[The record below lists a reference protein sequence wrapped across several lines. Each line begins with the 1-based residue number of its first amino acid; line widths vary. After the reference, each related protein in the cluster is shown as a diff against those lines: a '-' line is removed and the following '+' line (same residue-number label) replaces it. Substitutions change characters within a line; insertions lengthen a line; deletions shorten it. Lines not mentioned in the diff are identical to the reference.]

1 VRAGRIFPA
10 PDPKKA
16 TRRPGMSA
24 TQSFV
29 PMSAEEKAAFM
40 EMATPKAEEAPAV
53 TPAPV
58 VEPVVAPAATPPAP
72 VVVTPAPETVALQ
85 ENVQSLAE
93 MQAETQAQL
102 AALTAT
108 LLAERGEDP
117 NKQPTLEESMADE
130 SEAVRALAAKFAAT
144 EKLLGDVSAK
154 LQVREAAELQTQQE
168 AALLSEGQA
177 LFTQFPGLT
186 AEDFKKVYEKIG
198 QSEDVASRLSVE
210 QVAVEVLGVA
220 YLADRRKA
228 AAPAPRTPAVPGNEP
243 PPATLVDTSGPG
255 GAAGGDGAPA
265 TGTIRDACQAA
276 LLTDRHK
283 FGKFS

>member
-1 VRAGRIFPA
+1 
-10 PDPKKA
+10 
-16 TRRPGMSA
+16 MSA
-24 TQSFV
+24 TEVLFTQ
-29 PMSAEEKAAFM
+29 EDKTAFM
-40 EMATPKAEEAPAV
+40 EMATPAVEA
-53 TPAPV
+53 PAPV
-58 VEPVVAPAATPPAP
+58 VEPVVAPAAAPAAVP
-72 VVVTPAPETVALQ
+72 VVSPEPETVAMQ
-85 ENVQSLAE
+85 ETVQSLAE

-108 LLAERGEDP
+108 LLAERGEGP
-117 NKQPTLEESMADE
+117 NYQPTLEESMADE
-130 SEAVRALAAKFAAT
+130 SDGVRALAAKLASV
-144 EKLLGDVSAK
+144 EKQLGDTSAK
-154 LQVREAAELQTQQE
+154 LQVREAAEMQTQQE

-228 AAPAPRTPAVPGNEP
+228 AAPPPKATTVPGSET

-255 GAAGGDGAPA
+255 GGGAGTGAPA
-265 TGTIRDACQAA
+265 TGTIRDACQSA

>member
-1 VRAGRIFPA
+1 MN
-10 PDPKKA
+10 A
-16 TRRPGMSA
+16 TEVLF
-24 TQSFV
+24 TQ
-29 PMSAEEKAAFM
+29 EDKAAFI
-40 EMATPKAEEAPAV
+40 EMS
-53 TPAPV
+53 TPAAETSP
-58 VEPVVAPAATPPAP
+58 EPVAP
-72 VVVTPAPETVALQ
+72 VVVAPIVPVMETPTVTAPETIALQ
-85 ENVQSLAE
+85 EHIQSLAE
-93 MQAETQAQL
+93 VQAETQAQL

-117 NKQPTLEESMADE
+117 DRALTLEESMADE
-130 SEAVRALAAKFAAT
+130 SDGVRALAAKLEAV
-144 EKLLGDVSAK
+144 ERQLGDTSAK

-228 AAPAPRTPAVPGNEP
+228 AAPAPKATTVPGSEP

-255 GAAGGDGAPA
+255 GGGGGNGAPA
-265 TGTIRDACQAA
+265 TGTIRDACQSA

>member
-1 VRAGRIFPA
+1 
-10 PDPKKA
+10 
-16 TRRPGMSA
+16 MSA
-24 TQSFV
+24 TNTFV
-29 PMSAEEKAAFM
+29 PLSEEDKTAFL
-40 EMATPKAEEAPAV
+40 EMATPKAEEPVVAPIPAV
-53 TPAPV
+53 EPVVVPV
-58 VEPVVAPAATPPAP
+58 VEPVAPP
-72 VVVTPAPETVALQ
+72 VVTPTPETVAMQ
-85 ENVQSLAE
+85 ESVQSLAE

-108 LLAERGEDP
+108 LLAERGEDSGR
-117 NKQPTLEESMADE
+117 QPTLEESMVDE
-130 SEAVRALAAKFAAT
+130 SEAVRALATKFAAT

-154 LQVREAAELQTQQE
+154 LQVREAAEAEQAQQT
-168 AALLSEGQA
+168 ALLAEGQA

-228 AAPAPRTPAVPGNEP
+228 AAPAPKATTVPGSEP

-255 GAAGGDGAPA
+255 GAAGGTSAPA
-265 TGTIRDACQAA
+265 AGTIRDACQAA

>member
-1 VRAGRIFPA
+1 
-10 PDPKKA
+10 
-16 TRRPGMSA
+16 
-24 TQSFV
+24 
-29 PMSAEEKAAFM
+29 
-40 EMATPKAEEAPAV
+40 
-53 TPAPV
+53 
-58 VEPVVAPAATPPAP
+58 
-72 VVVTPAPETVALQ
+72 LQ
-85 ENVQSLAE
+85 EHIQSLSE
-93 MQAETQAQL
+93 MQVETQAQL

-108 LLAERGEDP
+108 LIAERGEDP
-117 NKQPTLEESMADE
+117 SKQPTLEESMADE
-130 SEAVRALAAKFAAT
+130 SEAVRTLAAKFAAT

-220 YLADRRKA
+220 YLADRRKVVT
-228 AAPAPRTPAVPGNEP
+228 PAPRIPAVPGNEP

-255 GAAGGDGAPA
+255 GAGGGSGAPA
-265 TGTIRDACQAA
+265 TGTIRDACQSA
-276 LLTDRHK
+276 LLTERHK